1 MADREDYDILDG
13 LDASDSDQ
21 DMSSVS
27 GNVSDADEEESG
39 GAGSYGLR
47 PRSQQA
53 RRKIRQIAGDRP
65 EGDPDNGKVD
75 HPNNKPRIV
84 RSKAKRVAAN
94 VRERRRISEYNKAF
108 NQLRVSLNHPLSGK
122 RLSKIATLRR
132 AINRIK
138 ALRDSLDSAPPA
150 VEEDS
155 DGPVSESD
163 ASMSPAA
170 SSLAGDDNM
179 YIYHNNTTEFNMQ
192 QPPFGTS
199 ILPQTMSS
207 ASYNAN
213 VVHQHYNRTEPQFFR
228 EEPFDSF
235 DLCGVPP
242 CRFDTSWPY
251 SGFQSTMAW

>member
-1 MADREDYDILDG
+1 MAESVSSEDYDILDC
-13 LDASDSDQ
+13 LEISESDQ
-21 DMSSVS
+21 DMSVS
-27 GNVSDADEEESG
+27 GSISDDEESG

-53 RRKIRQIAGDRP
+53 RRKIRQIADERCDAVG
-65 EGDPDNGKVD
+65 EPDGKD
-75 HPNNKPRIV
+75 HGKPRVV
-84 RSKAKRVAAN
+84 RPKAKRVAAN

-163 ASMSPAA
+163 ASSPAA
-170 SSLAGDDNM
+170 SSLAGDDTHL
-179 YIYHNNTTEFNMQ
+179 YNNHTISGTEFTV
-192 QPPFGTS
+192 QPSFVPH
-199 ILPQTMSS
+199 TMSVYS
-207 ASYNAN
+207 TN
-213 VVHQHYNRTEPQFFR
+213 VNQHYARTEPQFFR

-251 SGFQSTMAW
+251 SGFQSAMAW

>member
-1 MADREDYDILDG
+1 MAESVSSEDYDILDS
-13 LDASDSDQ
+13 LDISESDQ
-21 DMSSVS
+21 DMSGSPGSVS
-27 GNVSDADEEESG
+27 DDEEEEAG
-39 GAGSYGLR
+39 GTGSYGLR

-53 RRKIRQIAGDRP
+53 RRKIRQIAGERPDAGEP
-65 EGDPDNGKVD
+65 EGKD
-75 HPNNKPRIV
+75 HGKPRVV

-108 NQLRVSLNHPLSGK
+108 NQLRISLNHPLSGK

-132 AINRIK
+132 AINRIQ

-155 DGPVSESD
+155 DGPVSESV
-163 ASMSPAA
+163 ASSPAG
-170 SSLAGDDNM
+170 SSLAGSDDFAN
-179 YIYHNNTTEFNMQ
+179 IYNNNNSFSGVELPV
-192 QPPFGTS
+192 QPPFGS
-199 ILPQTMSS
+199 FQQTIYSTNMTPR
-207 ASYNAN
+207 
-213 VVHQHYNRTEPQFFR
+213 YNRTEPQFFR

-251 SGFQSTMAW
+251 SGFQSALAW